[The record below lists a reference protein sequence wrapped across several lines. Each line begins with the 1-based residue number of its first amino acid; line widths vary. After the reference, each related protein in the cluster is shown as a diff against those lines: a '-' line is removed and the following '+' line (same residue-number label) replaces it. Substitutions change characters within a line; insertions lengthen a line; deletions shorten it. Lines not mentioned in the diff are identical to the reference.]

1 MPQDADMN
9 IQKLEIRLLLE
20 AMHAMYG
27 YDFGRYSL
35 DMLTRRILDT
45 LSKTDCTRVADLIPK
60 ILYDPEF
67 FSSLIYNI
75 SIPVTEMF
83 RDPTFYGFLR
93 TDLLPKLKTYHYL
106 NIWHAGCATGEE
118 VYSLAILL
126 KEEGLYDRC
135 QIYATDINDIALQK
149 AEDGIYKA
157 SDMAKYTQNY
167 QKAGGKGTFSD
178 YYHAKYGGAKIASFL
193 KERVTFANHNL
204 VTDGVFGEMNLI
216 LCRNVF
222 IYFSKE
228 LQNDVLRLF
237 LGSLCRGGYLCLG
250 QSESLQF
257 SDSEE
262 AFRVISREQRIYQNK
277 LLQVA

>member
-1 MPQDADMN
+1 MN
-9 IQKLEIRLLLE
+9 VEQIEIQLLLD
-20 AMHAMYG
+20 AMNVMYG
-27 YDFGRYSL
+27 YDFSRYSL
-35 DMLTRRILDT
+35 DMLTRRIRDT
-45 LSKTDCTRVADLIPK
+45 LSKSDGTRIADLIPK

-83 RDPTFYGFLR
+83 RDPKCYLGLR
-93 TDLLPKLKTYHYL
+93 HKVLPKLRTYPYL

-118 VYSLAILL
+118 VYSLAIVLR
-126 KEEGLYDRC
+126 EEGLYDRC
-135 QIYATDINDIALQK
+135 QIYATDINDIALKK

-157 SDMAKYTQNY
+157 SEMARYTENY
-167 QKAGGKGTFSD
+167 QRAGGKGTFSD

-193 KERVTFANHNL
+193 RERVTFANHNL
-204 VTDGVFGEMNLI
+204 VTDGVFGEMHLI

-228 LQNDVLRLF
+228 LQNDVLNLF
-237 LGSLCRGGYLCLG
+237 LDSLCRGGYLCLG

-262 AFRVISREQRIYQNK
+262 AFREISKEQKIYQNQQ
-277 LLQVA
+277 LQVARP